1 MYIWITKKSSGVFK
15 LSRKYC
21 NKQNLIFKMIRIIG
35 VFGALILGV
44 AINIYFLCAS
54 EGSEFLASCL
64 CLSILV
70 PVASSGI
77 NIEKVQFI
85 QWFVGFSD
93 GESSFSIV
101 PKKDDK
107 GKINRFTFMFSI
119 GLHQDDIDVLYTIQK
134 SLGIGKVRKSNNECK
149 FTVNDI
155 KGIQKLIAIFDK
167 YSLNTTKYLD
177 YIDFKEAFNLEM
189 A

>member
-1 MYIWITKKSSGVFK
+1 
-15 LSRKYC
+15 
-21 NKQNLIFKMIRIIG
+21 MIRIIG

-93 GESSFSIV
+93 ENHLS
-101 PKKDDK
+101 
-107 GKINRFTFMFSI
+107 
-119 GLHQDDIDVLYTIQK
+119 VLYLKKMI
-134 SLGIGKVRKSNNECK
+134 KV
-149 FTVNDI
+149 
-155 KGIQKLIAIFDK
+155 KLIVLLLCFQ
-167 YSLNTTKYLD
+167 
-177 YIDFKEAFNLEM
+177 
-189 A
+189 